1 MLRIEPIPSV
11 VRLQCSESS
20 RFGLCKKNMVQ
31 IKFNVACHY
40 FLEIAEN
47 VFWLLVV
54 LIFSSVAKASPGE
67 VRLFS
72 TEWNK
77 FLEKFYLTP
86 VPSPR
91 GEGCNK
97 SLNHK
102 TLSGVRPLSFSFK
115 HQKKSAALLQ
125 RTFNFYISSTIS
137 L

>member
-1 MLRIEPIPSV
+1 MLRIESIPSV
-11 VRLQCSESS
+11 VRLQCSESR
-20 RFGLCKKNMVQ
+20 RFRLCKKKHGSDKIQ
-31 IKFNVACHY
+31 CCLSLF
-40 FLEIAEN
+40 FGIAEN

-77 FLEKFYLTP
+77 FLEKFHLTP

>member
-1 MLRIEPIPSV
+1 MLLFII
-11 VRLQCSESS
+11 
-20 RFGLCKKNMVQ
+20 FG
-31 IKFNVACHY
+31 
-40 FLEIAEN
+40 IAEN

-77 FLEKFYLTP
+77 FLEKFHLTP

-115 HQKKSAALLQ
+115 HQKSPLHFCNGLSFLFTQ
-125 RTFNFYISSTIS
+125 TLSPEGLVGSF
-137 L
+137 